1 MKIAVATTKGGL
13 EDLVSPI
20 FGRCQTYTIV
30 EIDDKKIKDAGII
43 QNQYV
48 SAGSGA
54 GIQAAQLV
62 ISQGVKTVI
71 AGNFGP
77 NASMI
82 FDQSGVEMVRTQGIS
97 VKETVTKYLNKELAS
112 TPTPTQPIGAP
123 QPGISPG
130 YSPGTGRGMGRG
142 GGMGRGRGGGG
153 GRGMGMGRGM
163 GAGGSD
169 VCTCPN
175 CRYTAPHVRGTP
187 CFAIKCPQCGTP
199 MRGTWC
205 Y

>member
-30 EIDDKKIKDAGII
+30 ETDDKKIKDTRVI
-43 QNQYV
+43 QNQYA

-62 ISQGVKTVI
+62 ISQGAKAVI

-82 FDQSGVEMVRTQGIS
+82 FNQSGVEVVKTQGIS
-97 VKETVTKYLNKELAS
+97 VKEAVTKYLNKELTS
-112 TPTPTQPIGAP
+112 TPAPTQPIGAP
-123 QPGISPG
+123 QQGVSPG
-130 YSPGTGRGMGRG
+130 YSPGMGRGMGRG
-142 GGMGRGRGGGG
+142 GGMGRKRGGGG
-153 GRGMGMGRGM
+153 GRGMGMGRGI
-163 GAGGSD
+163 GTVGSD
-169 VCTCPN
+169 MCTCPN
-175 CRYTAPHVRGTP
+175 CGHTAPHVRGTP
-187 CFAIKCPQCGTP
+187 CFSVKCPQCGTL
-199 MRGTWC
+199 MRGAWC